1 MITEQAV
8 LQALS
13 TVQDPEIH
21 RDLVSLNMI
30 RDLRVD
36 GASVSFEVVLT
47 TPACP
52 LKTQIEREC
61 RDALGRVPGIGRVDI
76 RMGAKVAAARP
87 MAGPGGIPGVKNS
100 IAIASGKG
108 GVGKSTVSVNLA
120 VALAEMGASVGLLD
134 ADVYGPSIPLM
145 MGIHR
150 MPEMDAGQR
159 ILPLEAHGVKL
170 MSLGFVL
177 PDASTPVIWR
187 GPMIAKTLN
196 QFLRQV
202 AWGELDYLLIDL
214 PPGTGDAQL
223 SLSQTLAMSG
233 VVIVTTPQDV
243 ARTIASR
250 VLVMFRNMK
259 VPILGIVENMGTFV
273 CPTCHARDTDLQPGR
288 GATGERGIRGPVPG
302 RDSAGRR
309 TVRGRGRR
317 GPIVLRNPA
326 SPVAEVFRRVRPEP
340 GRACERR
347 SREVSGRVR
356 TAAPDRDAVG
366 HTAGSDP

>member
-1 MITEQAV
+1 MVTERDV
-8 LQALS
+8 VRALA

-21 RDLVSLNMI
+21 RDLVSPNMI
-30 RDLRVD
+30 RDLRVE
-36 GASVSFEVVLT
+36 GANVSFEVVLT

-52 LKTQIEREC
+52 LKTQIEQEC
-61 RDALGRVPGIGRVDI
+61 RAALARVPGIGRIDI

-87 MAGPGGIPGVKNS
+87 TSGPAGIPGVKNS

-120 VALAEMGASVGLLD
+120 VALSETGAKVGLLD

-150 MPEMDAGQR
+150 MPEMDAQQR
-159 ILPLEAHGVKL
+159 IVPLEAHGVAL

-177 PDASTPVIWR
+177 PDATTPVIWR

-223 SLSQTLAMSG
+223 TLSQTLAMSG

-243 ARTIASR
+243 AMTIASR
-250 VLVMFRNMK
+250 VLVMFQKMQ
-259 VPILGIVENMGTFV
+259 VPILGIVENMSTFV
-273 CPTCHARDTDLQPGR
+273 CPTCHQETAIFSQGGGR
-288 GATGERGIRGPVPG
+288 KASELLDVPFLGEIPLDGEVCEGGDDG
-302 RDSAGRR
+302 R
-309 TVRGRGRR
+309 
-317 GPIVLRNPA
+317 PILLRNPK
-326 SPVAEVFRRVRPEP
+326 SPVAEVFRRV
-340 GRACERR
+340 AHNLA
-347 SREVSGRVR
+347 GRVSVEALR
-356 TAAPDRDAVG
+356 AQDGVGSPLPIGTDALKK
-366 HTAGSDP
+366 HQ

>member
-1 MITEQAV
+1 MVTEQAV
-8 LQALS
+8 IQALS

-30 RDLRVD
+30 RDVRVE
-36 GASVSFEVVLT
+36 GANVSFEVVLT

-61 RDALGRVPGIGRVDI
+61 RDALGRIPGIGRIDI

-87 MAGPGGIPGVKNS
+87 TAGPGGIPGVKNI

-120 VALAEMGASVGLLD
+120 VALAEAGASVGLLD

-145 MGIHR
+145 MGVHR
-150 MPEMDAGQR
+150 MPEITEDQR
-159 ILPLEAHGVKL
+159 IIPLEAHGVKL

-177 PDASTPVIWR
+177 PTASTPVIWR

-202 AWGELDYLLIDL
+202 IWGELDYLLIDL

-223 SLSQTLAMSG
+223 TLSQSLAMSG
-233 VVIVTTPQDV
+233 VVIVMTPQDV
-243 ARTIASR
+243 AMTIASR

-259 VPILGIVENMGTFV
+259 VPILGIVENMSTFV
-273 CPTCHARDTDLQPGR
+273 CPTCHHETSIFSQGGGRKASEQTDVPFLGEIPLDGELCEGGDDGR
-288 GATGERGIRGPVPG
+288 
-302 RDSAGRR
+302 
-309 TVRGRGRR
+309 
-317 GPIVLRNPA
+317 PILLRNPR
-326 SPVAEVFRRVRPEP
+326 SPVADVFRRV
-340 GRACERR
+340 AQTLA
-347 SREVSGRVR
+347 GRVSVEALR
-356 TAAPDRDAVG
+356 PQDGPGASLSIAAEELKNQ
-366 HTAGSDP
+366 

>member
-1 MITEQAV
+1 MVTEQAV
-8 LQALS
+8 LQVLS

-30 RDLRVD
+30 RDLRVE
-36 GASVSFEVVLT
+36 GANVSFEVVLT

-61 RDALGRVPGIGRVDI
+61 RAALASIPGIGAINI

-87 MAGPGGIPGVKNS
+87 AAGPAGIPGVKNT
-100 IAIASGKG
+100 IAVASGKG

-120 VALAEMGASVGLLD
+120 VALAETGAKVGLLD

-150 MPEMDAGQR
+150 MPEMDAEER

-177 PDASTPVIWR
+177 PNSSTPVIWR

-202 AWGELDYLLIDL
+202 AWGELDYMVLDL

-223 SLSQTLAMSG
+223 TLCQTLAMSG
-233 VVIVTTPQDV
+233 VAIVMTPQDV
-243 ARTIASR
+243 AMTIASR

-259 VPILGIVENMGTFV
+259 VPILGIVENMSTFI
-273 CPTCHARDTDLQPGR
+273 CPTCHHETPIFSQGGGR
-288 GATGERGIRGPVPG
+288 KASEQLDVPFLGEIPLDGELCEGGDDG
-302 RDSAGRR
+302 R
-309 TVRGRGRR
+309 
-317 GPIVLRNPA
+317 PILLRNPK
-326 SPVAEVFRRVRPEP
+326 SPVAEVFRRV
-340 GRACERR
+340 AYNLA
-347 SREVSGRVR
+347 GRVSVE
-356 TAAPDRDAVG
+356 AVKSQEG
-366 HTAGSDP
+366 FGPPLSVTME

>member
-1 MITEQAV
+1 MVTEQAV
-8 LQALS
+8 REALS

-30 RDLRVD
+30 RDIRVE
-36 GASVSFEVVLT
+36 GANVSFEVVLT

-52 LKTQIEREC
+52 LRTQIEREC
-61 RDALGRVPGIGRVDI
+61 REALGRIPGIGRVDI
-76 RMGAKVAAARP
+76 RMGAKVAAARS
-87 MAGPGGIPGVKNS
+87 MSGPDGIPGVKNS

-120 VALAEMGASVGLLD
+120 VALAESGASVGLLD

-150 MPEMDAGQR
+150 MPEITEEQR
-159 ILPLEAHGVKL
+159 IIPLEAHGVKL

-177 PDASTPVIWR
+177 PTASTPVIWR

-202 AWGELDYLLIDL
+202 AWGDLDYLLIDL

-223 SLSQTLAMSG
+223 TLSQTLAMSG
-233 VVIVTTPQDV
+233 VVIVMTPQDV
-243 ARTIASR
+243 AMTIASR

-259 VPILGIVENMGTFV
+259 VPILGIVENMSTFI
-273 CPTCHARDTDLQPGR
+273 CPTWGGR
-288 GATGERGIRGPVPG
+288 KASEQMEVPFLGEIPLDGELCEGGDDG
-302 RDSAGRR
+302 R
-309 TVRGRGRR
+309 
-317 GPIVLRNPA
+317 PILLRNPK
-326 SPVAEVFRRVRPEP
+326 SPLADVFRRVARTL
-340 GRACERR
+340 A
-347 SREVSGRVR
+347 GRVSVEALR
-356 TAAPDRDAVG
+356 SQHG
-366 HTAGSDP
+366 FGSPLPIVQE

>member
-1 MITEQAV
+1 MVTDQAV
-8 LQALS
+8 MQALS

-30 RDLRVD
+30 RDIRVE
-36 GASVSFEVVLT
+36 GANVSFEVVLT

-52 LKTQIEREC
+52 LRTQIEREC
-61 RDALGRVPGIGRVDI
+61 REALGRIPGIGRIDI
-76 RMGAKVAAARP
+76 RMGAKVAAARS
-87 MAGPGGIPGVKNS
+87 MSGPGGIPGVKNS

-120 VALAEMGASVGLLD
+120 VALAETGANAGLLD

-150 MPEMDAGQR
+150 MPEMTEDQR
-159 ILPLEAHGVKL
+159 IIPLEAHGVKL

-177 PDASTPVIWR
+177 PSASTPVIWR

-202 AWGELDYLLIDL
+202 VWGDLDYLLIDL

-223 SLSQTLAMSG
+223 TLSQTLAMSG
-233 VVIVTTPQDV
+233 VVIVMTPQDV
-243 ARTIASR
+243 AMTIASR

-259 VPILGIVENMGTFV
+259 VPILGIVENMSTFV
-273 CPTCHARDTDLQPGR
+273 CPTCHHETPVFSQGGGR
-288 GATGERGIRGPVPG
+288 KASEQMEVPFLGAIPLDGELCEGGDDG
-302 RDSAGRR
+302 R
-309 TVRGRGRR
+309 
-317 GPIVLRNPA
+317 PILLRNST
-326 SPVAEVFRRVRPEP
+326 SPVAEVFRRV
-340 GRACERR
+340 AHTLA
-347 SREVSGRVR
+347 GRVSVE
-356 TAAPDRDAVG
+356 ALKSQEG
-366 HTAGSDP
+366 FGSPLPIVKE

>member
-1 MITEQAV
+1 M
-8 LQALS
+8 
-13 TVQDPEIH
+13 
-21 RDLVSLNMI
+21 
-30 RDLRVD
+30 
-36 GASVSFEVVLT
+36 
-47 TPACP
+47 
-52 LKTQIEREC
+52 
-61 RDALGRVPGIGRVDI
+61 
-76 RMGAKVAAARP
+76 
-87 MAGPGGIPGVKNS
+87 
-100 IAIASGKG
+100 
-108 GVGKSTVSVNLA
+108 GKSTVSVNLA

-159 ILPLEAHGVKL
+159 IIPLEAHGVKL

-273 CPTCHARDTDLQPGR
+273 CPTCHHETPIFSQGGGR
-288 GATGERGIRGPVPG
+288 KASEELEVPFLGEIPLDGELCEGGDDG
-302 RDSAGRR
+302 R
-309 TVRGRGRR
+309 
-317 GPIVLRNPA
+317 PIVLRNPA
-326 SPVAEVFRRVRPEP
+326 SPVAEVFRRVARNLAGRVSVEAVKSQEGFGRRSHRAVSGEALAAKGLLRPEP
-340 GRACERR
+340 LHLRMRHAVGLTVGRTCKGQR
-347 SREVSGRVR
+347 SRILLGLFIPGLFGY
-356 TAAPDRDAVG
+356 TAARHADSPQFARTPRAQG
-366 HTAGSDP
+366 ARHGKAFRQGPG